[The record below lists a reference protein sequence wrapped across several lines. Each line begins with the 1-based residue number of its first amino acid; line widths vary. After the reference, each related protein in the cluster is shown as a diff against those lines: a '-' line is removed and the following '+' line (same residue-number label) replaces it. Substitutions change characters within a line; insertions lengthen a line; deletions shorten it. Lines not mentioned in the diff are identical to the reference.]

1 MISIILTL
9 ITFCIIIF
17 TQKKEIY
24 LKNFIHQQIKILNN
38 PIIFMNKVQYFYDK
52 ALFEYKK
59 NKKTA
64 IQDLE
69 IAKSFLSTQQKSTY
83 IIQII
88 NQINKTEND
97 IRNNININSL
107 SYQESL
113 FKKTALYM
121 HNYYLKIQDILVFI
135 QNLIDKYGENI
146 KIIQISIFLLLVT
159 LITIL
164 IIYKFKKLLENYAYK
179 DPLTDAYNR
188 RYFFEKI
195 KKLPKSTNS
204 LIMIDIDH
212 FKLIND
218 TYGHEMGDYI
228 LKELIKLIKV
238 LVRKNDVIVRWGGE
252 EFIILLKNVDRNKAV
267 KIAEKI
273 RKKIESYNFKG
284 IKITASFGV
293 KETKDNITTDDLKI
307 LDQAL
312 YLSKTKGRNQ
322 VNILY

>member
-121 HNYYLKIQDILVFI
+121 HNL
-135 QNLIDKYGENI
+135 
-146 KIIQISIFLLLVT
+146 
-159 LITIL
+159 
-164 IIYKFKKLLENYAYK
+164 
-179 DPLTDAYNR
+179 
-188 RYFFEKI
+188 
-195 KKLPKSTNS
+195 
-204 LIMIDIDH
+204 
-212 FKLIND
+212 
-218 TYGHEMGDYI
+218 
-228 LKELIKLIKV
+228 
-238 LVRKNDVIVRWGGE
+238 
-252 EFIILLKNVDRNKAV
+252 
-267 KIAEKI
+267 
-273 RKKIESYNFKG
+273 
-284 IKITASFGV
+284 
-293 KETKDNITTDDLKI
+293 
-307 LDQAL
+307 
-312 YLSKTKGRNQ
+312 
-322 VNILY
+322 